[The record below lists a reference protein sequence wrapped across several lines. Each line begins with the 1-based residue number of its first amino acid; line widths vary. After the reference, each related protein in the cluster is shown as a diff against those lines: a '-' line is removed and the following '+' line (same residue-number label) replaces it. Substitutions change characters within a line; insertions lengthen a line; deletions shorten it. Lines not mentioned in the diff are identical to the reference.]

1 MATLKV
7 VGQHKG
13 TITLNL
19 DTATVLD
26 LKIAVSSGSGLPV
39 AGLKLLAGET
49 RGPAEASVRTAAFC
63 GGIACMISAGLGS
76 DLLWRAPSAKSAKSK
91 VCESAMAL
99 PALRA
104 LGLNMFIVW
113 LGPANWYFYF

>member
-19 DTATVLD
+19 HTATVLD
-26 LKIAVSSGSGLPV
+26 LKNAVSSGSGLPV

-49 RGPAEASVRTAAFC
+49 RGPAEASVCRTC
-63 GGIACMISAGLGS
+63 GVLRRDSMHDLSRAGFRSFVVSAIGQ
-76 DLLWRAPSAKSAKSK
+76 
-91 VCESAMAL
+91 VCEE
-99 PALRA
+99 
-104 LGLNMFIVW
+104 
-113 LGPANWYFYF
+113 